1 MIDPTQ
7 PPANPWLPDVLPKTW
22 ADYEC
27 PACGGIERVSSL
39 VDKPLMHRHRYGSGD
54 LQTGVI
60 MLRKVVTP

>member
-1 MIDPTQ
+1 MDNNASGM
-7 PPANPWLPDVLPKTW
+7 PAWFPDRAEKH
-22 ADYEC
+22 YEDWIC
-27 PACGGIERVSSL
+27 PACDGIERVSSL